1 MKTLLH
7 LLYQPYKWLFFA
19 PYLVV
24 STLFFGSLTVVL
36 VYLTNPRI
44 ASLIGG
50 VTWARL
56 IAHLTPIFVRV
67 VGKENIVKKQSY
79 VIVCNHQSHYDVIV
93 LYGWLG
99 IDFRW
104 VIKSELRKVP
114 GLGIGC
120 EKIGHIFIDRSNTKA
135 ALAAINAARG
145 QIVDGTSVI
154 FFPEGSRSRNNEL
167 GIFKKGAFK
176 MALNIGIPILPI
188 TIVGTKNVLPPKTI
202 RLLPG
207 RVKMTIHEP
216 IDIAQYKDADIKELM
231 EKARG
236 IIQGGLETSES
247 R

>member
-1 MKTLLH
+1 MKNILH
-7 LLYQPYKWLFFA
+7 WLYQPYKWLFFG
-19 PYLVV
+19 PYLVL
-24 STLFFGSLTVVL
+24 STLFFGSLAVVL
-36 VYLTNPRI
+36 VYVTNPRI

-50 VTWARL
+50 VIWARL
-56 IAHLTPIFVRV
+56 IAYLTPIFVKV
-67 VGKENIVKKQSY
+67 IGSENMDKKQSY

-99 IDFRW
+99 VDFRW

-120 EKIGHIFIDRSNTKA
+120 EKIGHIFIDRSDTKA
-135 ALAAINAARG
+135 ALATINAAKK

-167 GIFKKGAFK
+167 GKFKKGAFR
-176 MALNIGIPILPI
+176 MAFDIRIPILPI

-207 RVKMTIHEP
+207 RVKMIIHEP
-216 IDIAQYKDADIKELM
+216 IDIAQYGDGDINELM
-231 EKARG
+231 EKVRAVILQG
-236 IIQGGLETSES
+236 IKDSVNG
-247 R
+247 

>member
-1 MKTLLH
+1 MKNILH
-7 LLYQPYKWLFFA
+7 LLYQPYKWLFFG
-19 PYLVV
+19 PYLVL
-24 STLFFGSLTVVL
+24 STLFFGSLTAIL
-36 VYLTNPRI
+36 VYVTNPRI

-50 VTWARL
+50 VIWARL
-56 IAHLTPIFVRV
+56 IAYLTPIFVRV
-67 VGKENIVKKQSY
+67 VGRENIDKKQSY

-135 ALAAINAARG
+135 ALAAINGARN
-145 QIVDGTSVI
+145 QIVDGTSVM
-154 FFPEGSRSRNNEL
+154 FFPEGSRSRGNEL
-167 GIFKKGAFK
+167 GRFKKGAFK
-176 MALNIGIPILPI
+176 MAFDIKIPVLPI
-188 TIVGTKNVLPPKTI
+188 TIVGTKNILPPKTV

-207 RVKMTIHEP
+207 KVKMIIHQP
-216 IDIAQYKDADIKELM
+216 IDIAKYSDADIRELM

-236 IIQGGLETSES
+236 IILRGLESSES
-247 R
+247 G

>member
-7 LLYQPYKWLFFA
+7 LLYQPYKWLFFG
-19 PYLVV
+19 PYLVL

-50 VTWARL
+50 SIWARL
-56 IAHLTPIFVRV
+56 IVYLTPIFVSV
-67 VGKENIVKKQSY
+67 VGRDNIDKKQSY
-79 VIVCNHQSHYDVIV
+79 VIVCNHQSHYDVLV

-135 ALAAINAARG
+135 ALAAINAART

-167 GIFKKGAFK
+167 GGFKKGAFK
-176 MALNIGIPILPI
+176 MAFDIGIPILPI
-188 TIVGTKNVLPPKTI
+188 TIVGTKNILPPKTI
-202 RLLPG
+202 RLFPG
-207 RVKMTIHEP
+207 RVKMIIHEP

-247 R
+247 C

>member
-1 MKTLLH
+1 MRKILH
-7 LLYQPYKWLFFA
+7 LLYQPYKWLFFG
-19 PYLVV
+19 PYLVL

-36 VYLTNPRI
+36 VYVTNPRI

-50 VTWARL
+50 AIWARL
-56 IAHLTPIFVRV
+56 IACLTPIFVRV
-67 VGKENIVKKQSY
+67 VGRENIDKKQSY

-120 EKIGHIFIDRSNTKA
+120 EKIGHIFIDRSDTKA
-135 ALAAINAARG
+135 ALAAINAARN
-145 QIVDGTSVI
+145 QIVDGTSVM

-167 GIFKKGAFK
+167 GSFKKGAFK
-176 MALNIGIPILPI
+176 MAFDIKIPVLPI
-188 TIVGTKNVLPPKTI
+188 TIVGTKKILPPKTI

-207 RVKMTIHEP
+207 KVKMIIHEP
-216 IDIAQYKDADIKELM
+216 IDIAQYKNDDIKELM

-236 IIQGGLETSES
+236 IILRGLESS
-247 R
+247 KSG

>member
-1 MKTLLH
+1 MKNILN
-7 LLYQPYKWLFFA
+7 LLYQPYKWLFFG
-19 PYLVV
+19 PYLVL
-24 STLFFGSLTVVL
+24 STLFFGSLTVVM
-36 VYLTNPRI
+36 VYVTNPRI

-50 VTWARL
+50 VIWARL
-56 IAHLTPIFVRV
+56 IAYLTPIFVTVIGR
-67 VGKENIVKKQSY
+67 ENIDKKQSY

-120 EKIGHIFIDRSNTKA
+120 EKIGHIFIDRSDTKA
-135 ALAAINAARG
+135 ALAAINAARN

-154 FFPEGSRSRNNEL
+154 FFPEGSRSRNNKL
-167 GIFKKGAFK
+167 GGFKKGAFK
-176 MALNIGIPILPI
+176 MALDIKIPVLPI
-188 TIVGTKNVLPPKTI
+188 TIIGTKNVLPPKTI

-207 RVKMTIHEP
+207 KIKMIIHQP
-216 IDIAQYKDADIKELM
+216 IDIAKYKDADIKELM

-236 IIQGGLETSES
+236 IILRGLESSES
-247 R
+247 G

>member
-1 MKTLLH
+1 MKNILH
-7 LLYQPYKWLFFA
+7 LLYQPYKWLFFG
-19 PYLVV
+19 PYLVL
-24 STLFFGSLTVVL
+24 STLFFGSLAVVL
-36 VYLTNPRI
+36 VYITNPRI

-50 VTWARL
+50 AIWARL
-56 IAHLTPIFVRV
+56 IAYLTPIFVRV
-67 VGKENIVKKQSY
+67 VGRENIEKKQSY

-99 IDFRW
+99 VDFRW

-135 ALAAINAARG
+135 ALAAINAARN

-167 GIFKKGAFK
+167 GRFKKGAFK
-176 MALNIGIPILPI
+176 MAFDIKIPVLPI
-188 TIVGTKNVLPPKTI
+188 TIIGTKNILPPKTI

-207 RVKMTIHEP
+207 KVKMIIHQP
-216 IDIAQYKDADIKELM
+216 VDIAKYRDADINELM
-231 EKARG
+231 EKVRG
-236 IIQGGLETSES
+236 IILRGLESSES
-247 R
+247 S